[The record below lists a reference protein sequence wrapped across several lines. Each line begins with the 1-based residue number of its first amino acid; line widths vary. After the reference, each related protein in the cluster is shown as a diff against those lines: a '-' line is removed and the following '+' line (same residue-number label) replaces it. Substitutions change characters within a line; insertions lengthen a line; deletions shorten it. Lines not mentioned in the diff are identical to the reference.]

1 MKNIITFVLLFMG
14 IALTANAQKT
24 YAIMTGVSN
33 YEGTQ
38 NDLTQSTKDAKNLAA
53 LYKEN
58 GADVT
63 LFTSKYATRDNLI
76 AQIRKIAKVATPSDH
91 IVFSYSGHGAPGYLC
106 TYTTG
111 NMQMLSY
118 QELFKELDRC
128 AAKDIVV
135 YVDACFSGTAAAAV
149 AGTKVMPGEKTWQEI
164 VKAGQRYV
172 LFLSSRDSETSAE
185 SPYVGAGFFTRA
197 LTKGLRGKSDA
208 NADRRITVMEL
219 FKYVYSDV
227 LLHSDNKQH
236 PQLVAPKA
244 LHETVLMK
252 W

>member
-1 MKNIITFVLLFMG
+1 MLFLS
-14 IALTANAQKT
+14 IALTANGQKT
-24 YAIMTGVSN
+24 YAIITGVSN

-38 NDLTQSTKDAKNLAA
+38 NDLTQSSKDAKNIAS

-58 GADVT
+58 GAEVT
-63 LFTSKYATRDNLI
+63 LFTSKYATRDNVI
-76 AQIRKIAKVATPSDH
+76 AQIRKIAKVATPADH
-91 IVFSYSGHGAPGYLC
+91 VVFSYSGHGAPGYLC
-106 TYTTG
+106 TYTMG

-128 AAKDIVV
+128 GAKDIVV

-149 AGTKVMPGEKTWQEI
+149 GGTKALPGEKTWQEI
-164 VKAGQRYV
+164 VKANPRYV

-185 SPYVGAGFFTRA
+185 SSFVGAGFFTRA
-197 LTKGLRGKSDA
+197 LTKGLRGKSDV

-227 LLHSDNKQH
+227 LLHSDNRQH

-244 LHETVLMK
+244 LHDMVLMK